1 MAGAGPRVGQV
12 TLATDPAPFEDTAF
26 VSRLQKLL
34 SMLGSEQ
41 PGEADVARRKLVEHL
56 GNHRLSLTE
65 LGARLRA
72 PPAAAPRPS
81 FGGAEMG
88 LDRQLYLAR
97 VARQEAEADTQR
109 ARQRI
114 TELSRSLQEA
124 QVDFTRALQGQARTR
139 LLALAGW
146 LLAAGAGLLLWNHQT
161 HAVTQASSAIV
172 DRPASQAVARPA
184 DPEDGQAL
192 HAAEDERPGT
202 VLVQDLPVRLSPN
215 DNGEVRAFLNRG
227 THVLIGRQT
236 RVGVQT
242 WLLIRTVTGSGWV
255 RSGDV
260 LH

>member
-1 MAGAGPRVGQV
+1 MAEPL
-12 TLATDPAPFEDTAF
+12 TPDPAPFDDMAF

-41 PGEADVARRKLVEHL
+41 PGEADAARRKLLEHL
-56 GNHRLSLTE
+56 GHHRLSLTE

-72 PPAAAPRPS
+72 PPVSGYRPAS

-88 LDRQLYLAR
+88 LERQLHLAR
-97 VARQEAEADTQR
+97 TARQEAETDVQR
-109 ARQRI
+109 ARQRVS
-114 TELSRSLQEA
+114 ELSRSLQEA
-124 QVDFTRALQGQARTR
+124 QIDSSRALSGQARLR
-139 LLALAGW
+139 VLALAGW
-146 LLAAGAGLLLWNHQT
+146 LLAAGAGAAAWRQ
-161 HAVTQASSAIV
+161 HAH
-172 DRPASQAVARPA
+172 PAADAAPRGGQGREALARPA
-184 DPEDGQAL
+184 DQDDAQVPHAL
-192 HAAEDERPGT
+192 PDERDGT

-227 THVLIGRQT
+227 TRVLIGRQV
-236 RVGVQT
+236 RVGPQT